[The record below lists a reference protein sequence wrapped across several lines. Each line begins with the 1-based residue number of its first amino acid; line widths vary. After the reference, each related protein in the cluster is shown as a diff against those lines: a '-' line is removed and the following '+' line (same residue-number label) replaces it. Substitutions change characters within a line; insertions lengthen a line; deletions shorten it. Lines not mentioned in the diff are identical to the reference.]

1 MSAINIK
8 HRLFRIHCFNKYGK
22 NENDDCPDLE
32 VTYYIECYEKIEK
45 EDLDLRESYMRRKN
59 NAPIIC
65 QHESTNNSIPEN
77 KTTDLQEVAI
87 TTETPNTFD
96 QWTASQEDSS
106 TEQMTTLNDGIFQTQ
121 EDEIKTET
129 SNTLGQS
136 AVPQEVLSTEQIMT
150 TLNDESSIF
159 ETHEM
164 KITIGTTNTM
174 DQSTASQ
181 EDSSTEQMV
190 TTLNDGIFQ
199 TQEVEIK
206 TGASNTMDQ
215 STASQEDSST
225 EQIVTNLNDESSI
238 FKTQEVEIT
247 TETSN
252 TFELGCPPGGFL
264 AKTSRD
270 ISCFF
275 TANVNAYFAE
285 YFKKLE

>member
-181 EDSSTEQMV
+181 EDSSTEQ
-190 TTLNDGIFQ
+190 
-199 TQEVEIK
+199 
-206 TGASNTMDQ
+206 
-215 STASQEDSST
+215 
-225 EQIVTNLNDESSI
+225 IVTNLNDESSI

-270 ISCFF
+270 ISSFF

>member
-106 TEQMTTLNDGIFQTQ
+106 TEQ
-121 EDEIKTET
+121 
-129 SNTLGQS
+129 
-136 AVPQEVLSTEQIMT
+136 
-150 TLNDESSIF
+150 
-159 ETHEM
+159 
-164 KITIGTTNTM
+164 
-174 DQSTASQ
+174 
-181 EDSSTEQMV
+181 
-190 TTLNDGIFQ
+190 
-199 TQEVEIK
+199 
-206 TGASNTMDQ
+206 
-215 STASQEDSST
+215 
-225 EQIVTNLNDESSI
+225 IVTNLNDESSI